1 MTFLY
6 LDNNAT
12 TAVDPLV
19 MAVMEQ
25 SYRDTP
31 ANPASQHQAGQQARQ
46 AIDTARH
53 AIASTL
59 GASLQ
64 DRQDQLLFTSG
75 ATESNNLAILG
86 LAGLEPGKIVISSI
100 EHPSLLGPAEHLRR
114 SGWELELISVDANG
128 IVNLN
133 HAAELITPDTRLVS
147 LMLGNHETG
156 AIQPV
161 SEIAEICQSAGVAL
175 HTDATQVVGKI
186 PVDFNALQV
195 DSLSFSAHKFHGPPG
210 IGGLLIK
217 QGLDLHPVFHGGF
230 QQAAYRPGRESPAL
244 ATGMRCAL
252 EIWSK
257 NATQHEN
264 ELAQCRDQFEQ
275 QLQERLPWVIILCQ
289 AGPRLPH
296 TSNIAFPGI
305 DRQALMMALD
315 QGGLACS
322 TGSACASGS
331 SDPSPVLLA
340 MGLEEEVVGGALRF
354 SFGRFNKLQESSR
367 AAEIVASTA
376 SRLRGSNPSE
386 KRGSQSPQQ
395 GDKQLQ

>member
-1 MTFLY
+1 MLCT
-6 LDNNAT
+6 
-12 TAVDPLV
+12 
-19 MAVMEQ
+19 
-25 SYRDTP
+25 YR
-31 ANPASQHQAGQQARQ
+31 R
-46 AIDTARH
+46 AIC
-53 AIASTL
+53 
-59 GASLQ
+59 ASLQ
-64 DRQDQLLFTSG
+64 DRQDRLLFTSG

-86 LAGLEPGKIVISSI
+86 LAGVEPGKIVISSI

-114 SGWELELISVDANG
+114 SGWELELISVDSNG
-128 IVNLN
+128 IVDLN
-133 HAAELITPDTRLVS
+133 HAAELITPGTRLVS

-161 SEIAEICQSAGVAL
+161 SEIAVICQSAGVPL

-210 IGGLLIK
+210 IGGLLMK
-217 QGLDLHPVFHGGF
+217 QDLDLHPVFYGGF

-244 ATGMRCAL
+244 ATGMWCAL
-252 EIWSK
+252 EICSK

-275 QLQERLPWVIILCQ
+275 QLQERLPWVIIICQ

-340 MGLEEEVVGGALRF
+340 MGLEDEVVGGALRF

-367 AAEIVASTA
+367 AAEIVATTA

>member
-19 MAVMEQ
+19 MAAMEQ

-86 LAGLEPGKIVISSI
+86 LAGVEPGKIVISSI

-114 SGWELELISVDANG
+114 SGWKLELISVDSNG
-128 IVNLN
+128 IANLN

-161 SEIAEICQSAGVAL
+161 TEIAMICQSAGVAL

-217 QGLDLHPVFHGGF
+217 QGLDLRPVFHGGF

-244 ATGMRCAL
+244 ATGMQCAL

-275 QLQERLPWVIILCQ
+275 QLQEQLPWVIILGQ

-354 SFGRFNKLQESSR
+354 SFGRFNELQESSR
-367 AAEIVASTA
+367 AAEIVATTA
-376 SRLRGSNPSE
+376 SRLRGPNPSE